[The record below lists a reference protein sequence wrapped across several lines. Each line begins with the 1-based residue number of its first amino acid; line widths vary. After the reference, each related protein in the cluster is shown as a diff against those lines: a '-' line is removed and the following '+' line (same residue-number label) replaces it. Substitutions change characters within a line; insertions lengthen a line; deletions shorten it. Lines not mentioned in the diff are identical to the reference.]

1 MITGASFA
9 AVMFAVGTAV
19 GAEPLN
25 PRSIVIENSGST
37 NAIGFRVRISAE
49 GRAAYVSGAG
59 AGEALLPHAV
69 FHRLRRDVER
79 GLPLAGL
86 PVPPCMK
93 SVSFGTKTYLVVGM
107 DRSPDL
113 SCPASGKVQALEDD
127 VAAVIGALKIG
138 NVARSQGTPLPPEK
152 E

>member
-1 MITGASFA
+1 MAASLAMTVAIGSA
-9 AVMFAVGTAV
+9 AGV
-19 GAEPLN
+19 EPLN
-25 PRSIVIENSGST
+25 AKAIVIENSGST
-37 NAIGFRVRISAE
+37 NTIGFRVRISPE
-49 GRAAYVSGAG
+49 GHAAYVSGAG
-59 AGEALLPHAV
+59 AGEAPLPHAL

-79 GLPLAGL
+79 GSPLADL

-93 SVSFGTKTYLVVGM
+93 SVSFGTKTYLAVGS

-113 SCPASGKVQALEDD
+113 SCPGSGRLQALEDD

-152 E
+152 D

>member
-1 MITGASFA
+1 MITGASFVTLMFSAVIAA
-9 AVMFAVGTAV
+9 AVEPSNAGT
-19 GAEPLN
+19 
-25 PRSIVIENSGST
+25 IVIENSGST
-37 NAIGFRVRISAE
+37 NTIGFRVRISAE

-93 SVSFGTKTYLVVGM
+93 SVSFGTKTYLVVGR